1 MQKARR
7 AAGLPVSQEIK
18 SKSCSEHENAWLC
31 KAVRKRKRKRERA
44 RPADP
49 RYFAFLPNRSDTSVI
64 EMNASASMSWTIVR
78 ILAIW
83 KRLTTK

>member
-18 SKSCSEHENAWLC
+18 SKSRSEHENAWLC
-31 KAVRKRKRKRERA
+31 KAVRKWERA
-44 RPADP
+44 RPAGL
-49 RYFAFLPNRSDTSVI
+49 RYFAFLPNRSETSVI
-64 EMNASASMSWTIVR
+64 EMNACASMSWTIVR